1 MASNILIKWR
11 QAFFSFEQHFRLTF
25 GLQRFPDDLS
35 VALTNNH
42 PIPTNTFSRKEFS
55 IKDIIGEG
63 ILWAVPKKRRT
74 LERRQ
79 LRRFGMLDR
88 HFKMLIPKTD
98 IITCNVCGH
107 DYERR
112 HLCGNCYAK
121 VKKETESIKEKIE
134 AELGLEP
141 VEQEVI
147 VLYKGEKEQQP
158 SEYWQG
164 KRIVEIDKERPA
176 WFSKNLMEKSTA
188 GTSDCVDVKPT
199 ELA

>member
-1 MASNILIKWR
+1 MSRYLFVIQLMS
-11 QAFFSFEQHFRLTF
+11 FFTFALTQDF
-25 GLQRFPDDLS
+25 TSVLDDLS

-112 HLCGNCYAK
+112 HLCGKN
-121 VKKETESIKEKIE
+121 IKILMFKCNFF
-134 AELGLEP
+134 
-141 VEQEVI
+141 
-147 VLYKGEKEQQP
+147 
-158 SEYWQG
+158 
-164 KRIVEIDKERPA
+164 
-176 WFSKNLMEKSTA
+176 FSS
-188 GTSDCVDVKPT
+188 
-199 ELA
+199 